1 MRRTASVL
9 PLIVLG
15 LGVFALVFGQLL
27 DRYVEPRVKRTPVDV
42 VTDSVLTGTGSYFDT
57 GALETVHGKRITIT
71 RRIVGDVAAA
81 ERSGNAVW
89 NVSTQIDT
97 PATLPLRDPH
107 RSLQWT
113 TERWV
118 TDRRTNLPVHCCG
131 EQPSFRGDAYLKF
144 PFDVQKRTYRWW
156 DGVLGAA
163 VPLKFSGTEKVL
175 GHEGYRF
182 TAAVPPRRTGV
193 TREVPGALVGRPK
206 QRQVTAEEWYANARI
221 ELVVERRTGR
231 IMNARIAPKIT
242 LRAPGARYD
251 AVTLLA
257 SDRLEFTDA
266 TRRTQVSQT
275 ARDSRR
281 LEVLGE
287 TAPTLSTVA
296 GGMLA
301 AAGLALL
308 VRARRRQAAVAED
321 AQGVYSTHTGD

>member
-9 PLIVLG
+9 PLILIG

-42 VTDSVLTGTGSYFDT
+42 ETDSVLTGTGSFFDT
-57 GALETVHGKRITIT
+57 GALETVHGKQITIT
-71 RRIVGDVAAA
+71 RRVVGDVAAS

-97 PATLPLRDPH
+97 PTTLPLRDPR

-144 PFDVQKRTYRWW
+144 PFDVQKRTYQWW
-156 DGVLGAA
+156 DGVLGGA
-163 VPLKFSGTEKVL
+163 VPLKFSGSEKVL
-175 GHEGYRF
+175 GREGYRF
-182 TAAVPPRRTGV
+182 TGAVQARRTGV
-193 TREVPGALVGRPK
+193 TREVPGSLVGRPK
-206 QRQVTAEEWYANARI
+206 QRQVAAEEWYANAGI
-221 ELVVERRTGR
+221 ELVVEQRTGR
-231 IMNARIAPKIT
+231 IMNARIAPRIT
-242 LRAPGARYD
+242 LRAPGARSD

-257 SDRLEFTDA
+257 SDRVEFTEA
-266 TRRTQVSQT
+266 TRRTQVAQA

-287 TAPTLSTVA
+287 TAPTLAGVA
-296 GGMLA
+296 GGVLT
-301 AAGLALL
+301 AAGLTFL
-308 VRARRRQAAVAED
+308 VRERRRRAVPED
-321 AQGVYSTHTGD
+321 SQTVDRTHTGD

>member
-9 PLIVLG
+9 PLILLG

-42 VTDSVLTGTGSYFDT
+42 QTDSVLTGTGSFFDT
-57 GALETVHGKRITIT
+57 GALKTVHGKRITVT

-97 PATLPLRDPH
+97 PATLSLRDPR

-118 TDRRTNLPVHCCG
+118 TDRRTNQPVHCCG

-163 VPLKFSGTEKVL
+163 VPLKYSGTEKVL
-175 GHEGYRF
+175 GQTGYRF
-182 TAAVPPRRTGV
+182 TGSVAPRRTEV
-193 TREVPGALVGRPK
+193 TREVPGTLVGRPK
-206 QRQVTAEEWYANARI
+206 QRKVTAEEWYANGRI

-231 IMNARIAPKIT
+231 IMNARIAPRIT
-242 LRAPGARYD
+242 LRAPGAQQD

-257 SDRLEFTDA
+257 SDRLEFTEA
-266 TRRTQVSQT
+266 TRRTQVAQT

-281 LEVLGE
+281 LKVLGE
-287 TAPTLSTVA
+287 TAPMLATVA
-296 GGMLA
+296 GGVFT
-301 AAGLALL
+301 AAGLAFL
-308 VRARRRQAAVAED
+308 VRERRRRAATED
-321 AQGVYSTHTGD
+321 SQ

>member
-1 MRRTASVL
+1 MRRTASALPFVL
-9 PLIVLG
+9 LG

-42 VTDSVLTGTGSYFDT
+42 ETTSVLTGTGSYFDT
-57 GALETVHGKRITIT
+57 AALATVHGKQLTIT
-71 RRIVGDVAAA
+71 RRIVGDVAAG

-97 PATLPLRDPH
+97 PRTLPLRDPR
-107 RSLQWT
+107 RSFDWT

-118 TDRRTNLPVHCCG
+118 TDRRTNRPVHCCG
-131 EQPSFRGDAYLKF
+131 EQPSFQGDAYLKF

-163 VPLKFSGTEKVL
+163 VPLKFSGTTEVL
-175 GHEGYRF
+175 GHKGYRF
-182 TAAVPPRRTGV
+182 TGAVAPRRTGV
-193 TREVPGALVGRPK
+193 TREVPGTLVGRPK
-206 QRQVTAEEWYANARI
+206 QRQVRAEEWYANSGI

-231 IMNARIAPKIT
+231 IMNARLAPKIT

-266 TRRTQVSQT
+266 TRRAQVAETS
-275 ARDSRR
+275 RDSRR

-287 TAPTLSTVA
+287 TAPALATA
-296 GGMLA
+296 GGGVLTA
-301 AAGLALL
+301 VGLAFL
-308 VRARRRQAAVAED
+308 VRGRRRPVAVEH
-321 AQGVYSTHTGD
+321 AQGADRTHTGD

>member
-1 MRRTASVL
+1 MRRKPGVL
-9 PLIVLG
+9 PFVLLG
-15 LGVFALVFGQLL
+15 VGVFALVFGLLL

-42 VTDSVLTGTGSYFDT
+42 ETTSVLTGTGSYFDT
-57 GALETVHGKRITIT
+57 AALATVHGKQITIT

-97 PATLPLRDPH
+97 PRTLPLRDPR
-107 RSLQWT
+107 RSFQWT

-156 DGVLGAA
+156 DGVLGGA
-163 VPLKFSGTEKVL
+163 VPLRFSGTTEVL
-175 GHEGYRF
+175 GQQGYRF
-182 TAAVPPRRTGV
+182 TGAVAARRTGV
-193 TREVPGALVGRPK
+193 TREVPGRLVGRP
-206 QRQVTAEEWYANARI
+206 QERRVRAEEWYANAGI

-257 SDRLEFTDA
+257 SDRVEFTDA
-266 TRRTQVSQT
+266 TRRTQVAES

-281 LEVLGE
+281 LAVLGE
-287 TAPTLSTVA
+287 TAPAFATV
-296 GGMLA
+296 GGGLLT
-301 AAGLALL
+301 AAGLVLL
-308 VRARRRQAAVAED
+308 VRGRRRPTATEGSRRD
-321 AQGVYSTHTGD
+321 DRTHTSD